1 MHASLTFLCPIA
13 YLSACFIVLP
23 LSYRISFCM
32 VHCLSFV
39 LSHIFLHASLTFLC
53 PLLCLYAC
61 SIVLPLTYVFLHA
74 ALFFLYHIACFSTCS
89 FVLFDVFFIVPLS
102 FFFLLH
108 VLLRDDPLVRSFLLF
123 ISQSCLSSSV
133 LR

>member
-1 MHASLTFLCPIA
+1 MHASLTFLFPLA
-13 YLSACFIVLP
+13 YVYACFIDLP
-23 LSYRISFCM
+23 LSYLMSLCMLHCPSFDL
-32 VHCLSFV
+32 CLSACSTV
-39 LSHIFLHASLTFLC
+39 LS
-53 PLLCLYAC
+53 
-61 SIVLPLTYVFLHA
+61 LTYVFLHA
-74 ALFFLYHIACFSTCS
+74 PLFFLYHIACFSTCS

-123 ISQSCLSSSV
+123 ISQSCRSSSV

>member
-53 PLLCLYAC
+53 PLACLSACSIVLPLSYRISFCMVYCPSFDLCLYAC

-74 ALFFLYHIACFSTCS
+74 PLFFL
-89 FVLFDVFFIVPLS
+89 
-102 FFFLLH
+102 
-108 VLLRDDPLVRSFLLF
+108 
-123 ISQSCLSSSV
+123 
-133 LR
+133 